1 MSSEAGP
8 ILAIGGWEI
17 RPDGPPY
24 LIAEVGVNHEGSLDT
39 AMMMIDQIAEAGAQA
54 VKFQAY
60 KAHTLAA
67 KDSPS
72 YWDLNQEPTKSQ
84 HELFKKYD
92 AFGPEEYVKLAQHCG
107 QVGLDFVCT
116 PFDLEAV
123 DFLDPLVPCFKVA
136 SADITNPPL
145 LRRVAAKGKPVLLSV
160 GAATIE
166 EIREG
171 AAELA
176 RAGCRELCLLHCV
189 LNYPTRFEDA
199 NLNMI
204 AGLAQEFPGLSVGYS
219 DHTFPDQAMSAVTT
233 AYLKGALIIEKHF
246 THDKNLP
253 GNDHYH
259 AMDLG
264 DLKRLRAILDRI
276 GLMAGRTEKTPL
288 PSEQPARINARRSL
302 VLTRALEAG
311 QVIAEADLTC
321 KRPGSGIPAANYDEV
336 IGALASRDLP
346 LDHVLD
352 WGDIKR
358 DAAGSQKVVAVIQA
372 RMGSSRFPGKMT
384 ATLAGHRLI
393 DWVLCRAA
401 RCQETDE
408 VVLALPRSEEND
420 VLAQAAESYHLA
432 VIRGSERDVL
442 HRSLSAARQA
452 RADVI
457 VRICADNPFIDPG
470 EIDRLISFF
479 KEERPD
485 YAFNHLNRLEN
496 NYPDGLGAEILGR
509 GLLEE
514 LAVRATDPR
523 HREHVTLALWEEAG
537 GRRMETFPARP
548 QIAHPRLKLDVDFPE
563 DLAALEAHLKRALDL
578 SGPLSD
584 PTLITADQLLAPYG
598 SES

>member
-1 MSSEAGP
+1 MSPEAGP
-8 ILAIGGWEI
+8 ILSIGGWEI
-17 RPDGPPY
+17 RPGGPPY

-39 AMMMIDQIAEAGAQA
+39 ALMMIDQIAEAGAQA

-60 KAHTLAA
+60 KASALAA

-72 YWDLNQEPTKSQ
+72 YWDLSQEPTKSQ
-84 HELFKKYD
+84 HELFQKYD
-92 AFGPEEYVKLAQHCG
+92 AFGPEEYVRLAQHCG

-160 GAATIE
+160 GAATVE

-171 AAELA
+171 VAELA

-204 AGLAQEFPGLSVGYS
+204 QGLAQAFPQLTVGYS
-219 DHTFPDQAMSAVTT
+219 DHTFPDEAMSALTT
-233 AYLKGALIIEKHF
+233 AFLKGAQVLEKHF
-246 THDKNLP
+246 SHDKNLP

-276 GLMAGRTEKTPL
+276 GLMAGQKEKAPL
-288 PSEQPARINARRSL
+288 PSEGPARLNARRSL
-302 VLTRALEAG
+302 VLTRGVRAG
-311 QVIAEADLTC
+311 QALGEDNLTC
-321 KRPGSGIPAANYDEV
+321 KRPGSGITAANYDEV
-336 IGALASRDLP
+336 LGALAGRDLP
-346 LDHVLD
+346 PDHVLT

-358 DAAGSQKVVAVIQA
+358 DAAGRQKVVVVIQA

-384 ATLAGHRLI
+384 ASLAGRRLI
-393 DWVLCRAA
+393 DWVLCRVA
-401 RCQETDE
+401 RCQEADE
-408 VVLALPRSEEND
+408 VILALPRSEEND
-420 VLAQAAESYHLA
+420 VLAQAAGSYGLA
-432 VIRGSERDVL
+432 VVRGPERDVL
-442 HRSLSAARQA
+442 HRFLMAARQT

-457 VRICADNPFIDPG
+457 VRVCADNPFVDPN

-479 KEERPD
+479 KEKRPD
-485 YAFNHLNRLEN
+485 YAFNHLNRQEN
-496 NYPDGLGAEILGR
+496 NYPDGLGAEILSR

-514 LAVRATDPR
+514 LAVRAVNPR
-523 HREHVTLALWEEAG
+523 HREHVTLYRWEEAG

-548 QIAHPRLKLDVDFPE
+548 EIAFPQVKLDVDFPE

-584 PTLITADQLLAPYG
+584 PTLITAGQLLAPFG